1 MLVRLLWEEAQHHQH
16 EDEREQ
22 QEGGHYQQLKR
33 RNDLT
38 TEMIGS
44 FLFANS
50 ISSSGALYALELYIL
65 KAAQITH
72 TMCHSSNNK
81 QTSETMFN

>member
-1 MLVRLLWEEAQHHQH
+1 MLVRLLGEEAEHHQH

-44 FLFANS
+44 LFFANF
-50 ISSSGALYALELYIL
+50 ISSIRSFYAPELYVL
-65 KAAQITH
+65 N
-72 TMCHSSNNK
+72 S
-81 QTSETMFN
+81 

>member
-1 MLVRLLWEEAQHHQH
+1 MLVRLLGEETEHHQH

-38 TEMIGS
+38 TVMIGS

-50 ISSSGALYALELYIL
+50 ISSIRSFIRTRTFHSESGSDNPHSVPQL
-65 KAAQITH
+65 K
-72 TMCHSSNNK
+72 
-81 QTSETMFN
+81 